1 MTQRHLALI
10 GYGSIAADLIP
21 ILYDQPEGWPESLTV
36 LVRAAREEAVHRS
49 ISQQLGKHPVRLEV
63 TSNLDSL
70 LASQPDLVV
79 ESAGHEAVA
88 SYGSRILQQGCDL
101 LIASV
106 GALADAALLQ
116 QLKSAAQLGGA
127 QLIVPAGAIGGIDA
141 LGAARLSGLSSVR
154 YIGRKP
160 PLAWAGTQ
168 AGSAEA
174 LAALTEEKQIF
185 SGSAREAAIQF
196 PKNANVAATLALA
209 GMGMEETRVIL
220 IADPSVAENSH
231 EFEVESA
238 ALSFSVKLV
247 GKPSPANPKT
257 SRSTVFSIARAVLA
271 RDQAIVI

>member
-21 ILYDQPEGWPESLTV
+21 ILYDQPEGGPESLTV
-36 LVRAAREEAVHRS
+36 LVRAAREEAVRRS
-49 ISQQLGKHPVRLEV
+49 VSQQLGKHPVRLEV
-63 TSNLDSL
+63 TSNPDSL

-141 LGAARLSGLSSVR
+141 LGAARLSGLSSV
-154 YIGRKP
+154 
-160 PLAWAGTQ
+160 T
-168 AGSAEA
+168 
-174 LAALTEEKQIF
+174 T
-185 SGSAREAAIQF
+185 
-196 PKNANVAATLALA
+196 
-209 GMGMEETRVIL
+209 
-220 IADPSVAENSH
+220 D
-231 EFEVESA
+231 
-238 ALSFSVKLV
+238 LSFFHSDF
-247 GKPSPANPKT
+247 GTYPQP
-257 SRSTVFSIARAVLA
+257 R
-271 RDQAIVI
+271 